1 MEGTQLINVSS
12 CGGYTIVP
20 SAVTYCASKFYV
32 SAFTEG
38 LAQELK
44 AAHYKM
50 KAKVLAPA
58 ATETEFGKTANH
70 VSEYDYHKRFPIY
83 HTAPQ
88 MAKFLLKLYDSDE
101 TVGIVNRETFEF
113 QLTEPIL
120 PYAGNSAF
128 NQK

>member
-1 MEGTQLINVSS
+1 
-12 CGGYTIVP
+12 
-20 SAVTYCASKFYV
+20 
-32 SAFTEG
+32 
-38 LAQELK
+38 
-44 AAHYKM
+44 M